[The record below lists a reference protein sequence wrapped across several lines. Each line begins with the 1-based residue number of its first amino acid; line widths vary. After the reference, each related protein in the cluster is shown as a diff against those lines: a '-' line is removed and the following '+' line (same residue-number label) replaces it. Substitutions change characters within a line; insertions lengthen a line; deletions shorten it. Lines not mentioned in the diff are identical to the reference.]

1 MNDSSLQPLFEI
13 VTRAQQQLSCS
24 VCRRSFELEEIK
36 VRGMMDG
43 QYLVQTAC
51 HRGHAPSL
59 ILYVVSATPRPV
71 SSVSTDDVLDLH
83 QTLKDFNGDFK
94 SVFETESTK

>member
-1 MNDSSLQPLFEI
+1 MADQSMQPLFEI
-13 VTRAQQQLSCS
+13 VKRASDELSCS
-24 VCRRSFELEEIK
+24 VCGRRFDIEEIK

-59 ILYVVSATPRPV
+59 ILYVVSTVPRP
-71 SSVSTDDVLDLH
+71 SNAMSTDDVLDLH
-83 QTLKDFNGDFK
+83 QMLKSFNGDFK
-94 SVFETESTK
+94 SMFEKQDTK